1 MPDYAERRAARPP
14 IQGLG
19 EHLPR
24 NPTTRSKPLPPKGPI
39 SARVPNRL
47 ASLGKA
53 AKRIGK
59 KKVLGTLAMK
69 AAARWVAPA
78 VAVAATAFDVGATI
92 KEGIGAYKAR
102 QHLKRTA
109 KHVSEKYGSIEKATR
124 TRKAMRSK

>member
-1 MPDYAERRAARPP
+1 MADYAERRAVRPP

-53 AKRIGK
+53 AKRIGGK
-59 KKVLGTLAMK
+59 TIIGTLAKK
-69 AAARWVAPA
+69 AAARVTPALA
-78 VAVAATAFDVGATI
+78 VAMTAFDVGATI